1 MIFARAGKP
10 GGASRNRS
18 TTSKKEYHPMAKKI
32 ATRSAVKSTP
42 VASTAVRNSP
52 IPKTQSASRV
62 ITHEMIAKRAY
73 EISQSPQAG
82 SQYDNWIRA
91 ERELRAGK

>member
-1 MIFARAGKP
+1 MP
-10 GGASRNRS
+10 
-18 TTSKKEYHPMAKKI
+18 KKI

-52 IPKTQSASRV
+52 VPKVQTAPTSGSRV

-82 SQYDNWIRA
+82 SPYDNWIRA
-91 ERELRAGK
+91 ERELKAGK